1 MIRKW
6 LLRRALTRNGVL
18 GRTGLEPVTSC
29 VSSSD
34 TTVVTHADTPL
45 TSPPNGDRTSA
56 CTSDAKLAV
65 LADLLADL
73 PGPQRREVIASLPA
87 EDRAGIAHLLVSR

>member
-1 MIRKW
+1 MVWKW
-6 LLRRALTRNGVL
+6 LLRRTLTRIGAL

-29 VSSSD
+29 VSSSGPP
-34 TTVVTHADTPL
+34 VVTHAGTPL
-45 TSPPNGDRTSA
+45 TTPSNGARTSA
-56 CTSDAKLAV
+56 CTSEAKLAV

>member
-1 MIRKW
+1 M
-6 LLRRALTRNGVL
+6 

-34 TTVVTHADTPL
+34 TPVVSCVTTPL
-45 TSPPNGDRTSA
+45 TTPPNGARTSA

-73 PGPQRREVIASLPA
+73 SSPQRREVIASLPT
-87 EDRAGIAHLLVSR
+87 EDRAAIAKLVVAGAIE